1 MEWIISAQISMQ
13 IWKKC
18 TKVTRKCGKK
28 RCNWFCCC
36 IYCCMN
42 YFGTSVSVV
51 IFVVCSAK
59 RCYTAILMQKMLLI
73 QNSWWWSNYIR
84 SNAALKKSVR
94 HVYVSAMTALV
105 YPKLGTQRM
114 WVHEKKKESKKTNWT
129 NNLINLQ
136 HAFAI
141 ILIISEIVKWH

>member
-18 TKVTRKCGKK
+18 TNVTRKCGKI

-51 IFVVCSAK
+51 VIRSAMLYCFFLCK
-59 RCYTAILMQKMLLI
+59 KMLLI

-84 SNAALKKSVR
+84 SNTALKKSVR
-94 HVYVSAMTALV
+94 HAYVSAMTALV

-114 WVHEKKKESKKTNWT
+114 WVREKKKESMKTNWT